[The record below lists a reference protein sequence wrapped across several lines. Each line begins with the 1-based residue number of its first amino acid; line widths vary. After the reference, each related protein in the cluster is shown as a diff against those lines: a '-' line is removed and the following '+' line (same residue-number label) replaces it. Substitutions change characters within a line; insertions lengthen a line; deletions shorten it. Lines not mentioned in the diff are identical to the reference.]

1 MFGPVLRKGTIR
13 DQPGF
18 AGGDWQSRG
27 RPGWRASPSRN
38 IRTRW
43 GNGQCRHLRSRS
55 SDGYP
60 LITLPDLCGS
70 GARDPARVVRD
81 MWWSRSFFDRDGG
94 RV

>member
-1 MFGPVLRKGTIR
+1 MRPWTRRPTVVASIEI
-13 DQPGF
+13 
-18 AGGDWQSRG
+18 AS
-27 RPGWRASPSRN
+27 PGWRASPSRN
-38 IRTRW
+38 IGARW
-43 GNGQCRHLRSRS
+43 GTGQCRHLRSRS

-94 RV
+94 LV